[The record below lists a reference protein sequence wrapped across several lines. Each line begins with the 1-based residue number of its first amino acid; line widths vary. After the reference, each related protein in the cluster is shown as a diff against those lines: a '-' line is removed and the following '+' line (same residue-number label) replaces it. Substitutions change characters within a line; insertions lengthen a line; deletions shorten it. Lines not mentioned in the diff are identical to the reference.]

1 MASEVVYAVEMD
13 AGRSIPRR
21 VEHGLAAGILVAMA
35 VLPLVEVAGRE
46 IFGRGIPG
54 AIPLVQHLTLWVAFV
69 GAALAA
75 SSDRLL
81 ALGTADALPERWKN
95 RVQLFTSM
103 VAVGITTTLVVAS
116 VDLIRVERD
125 AGTIVALG
133 LPLWVTLLVMPFGL
147 ALIAFRLARRAS
159 GSRSLPERLL
169 VASGVLIPFVMGM
182 LPSLRDASATAPLAL
197 GVLLVT
203 TVLGLPIFA
212 TLAGAALFMFWHLDI
227 PTAAVTAEVY
237 RLTAQPML
245 PAVPLF
251 TLAGYLLAEGG
262 ASTRLFRMFRA
273 LVGWM
278 PGGLAI
284 VSVLLLAFFTP
295 LTGASGVT
303 ILSMGGLLLPVLTK
317 ARYPERSSLGLVTV
331 SGSIGLL
338 FAPSLPVILYGVYA
352 QTPIDRLFIGGVVPG
367 LLLVVL
373 VAGYS
378 ALRGALAGATRT
390 AFDVQE
396 AGASLWE
403 AKWELVMPLVIL
415 VGIFGGFTTLVEA
428 AALTVLYAFIVE
440 CYIYKGLK
448 LRRDL
453 PAILLE
459 SVTLVGGFLIILGAA
474 LGFTN
479 YLIHAEVPTR
489 ALEWVR
495 TYIES
500 PVVFL
505 LALNALLIIVGA
517 LMDIYSAIFV
527 FVPLIAPM
535 GAAYGIDPV
544 HLGIPLVGSSSEDR
558 SGLRTGP
565 SAASSDCSD
574 LCSCGPFV
582 RKSRTE
588 ASSSVVLH
596 PPPLWLCPPG
606 SGNLGPT
613 GLAIR

>member
-1 MASEVVYAVEMD
+1 MASDVVYALEMD
-13 AGRSIPRR
+13 GRGIPRR
-21 VEHGLAAGILVAMA
+21 LEHGLAAGILVAMA

-95 RVQLFTSM
+95 RVRLFTSI

-159 GSRSLPERLL
+159 GSLAGRLL

-182 LPSLRDASATAPLAL
+182 LPSLRHASATAPLAL

-203 TVLGLPIFA
+203 TALGLPIFA

-284 VSVLLLAFFTP
+284 VTVLLLAFFTP

-303 ILSMGGLLLPVLTK
+303 ILAMGGLLLPVLTK

-338 FAPSLPVILYGVYA
+338 FPPSLPVILYGVYA
-352 QTPIDRLFIGGVVPG
+352 HTPIDELFIGGVVPG

-373 VAGYS
+373 VAGYG

-390 AFDVQE
+390 PFDVRE
-396 AGASLWE
+396 AAASLWE

-415 VGIFGGFTTLVEA
+415 VGIFGGFATLVEA

-440 CYIYKGLK
+440 CYVYKGLK

-479 YLIHAEVPTR
+479 YLIHAEVPAR

-505 LALNALLIIVGA
+505 LAVNVLLIIVGA

-544 HLGIPLVGSSSEDR
+544 HLGIIFLVNMELGYLMPPMGENLFLSAYRFKQPLSRVY
-558 SGLRTGP
+558 LATTPYVLILLVAVLIVTYVP
-565 SAASSDCSD
+565 S
-574 LCSCGPFV
+574 L
-582 RKSRTE
+582 T
-588 ASSSVVLH
+588 
-596 PPPLWLCPPG
+596 
-606 SGNLGPT
+606 LGP
-613 GLAIR
+613 LRWLRP

>member
-21 VEHGLAAGILVAMA
+21 LEHGLAAGILVAMA

-147 ALIAFRLARRAS
+147 ALIAFRLARRTS

-396 AGASLWE
+396 AGAPLWE

-544 HLGIPLVGSSSEDR
+544 HLGIIFLVNMELGYLMPPMGENLFLSSYRFKQPLSRVY
-558 SGLRTGP
+558 LATTPYVLILLVAVLIVTYVP
-565 SAASSDCSD
+565 S
-574 LCSCGPFV
+574 L
-582 RKSRTE
+582 T
-588 ASSSVVLH
+588 
-596 PPPLWLCPPG
+596 
-606 SGNLGPT
+606 LGP
-613 GLAIR
+613 LRWLRP

>member
-21 VEHGLAAGILVAMA
+21 LEHGLAAGILVAMA
-35 VLPLVEVAGRE
+35 VLQLVEVAGRE

-544 HLGIPLVGSSSEDR
+544 HLGIIFLVNMELGYLMPPMGENLFLSSYRFKQPLSRVY
-558 SGLRTGP
+558 LATTPYVLILLVAVLIVTYVP
-565 SAASSDCSD
+565 S
-574 LCSCGPFV
+574 L
-582 RKSRTE
+582 T
-588 ASSSVVLH
+588 
-596 PPPLWLCPPG
+596 
-606 SGNLGPT
+606 LGP
-613 GLAIR
+613 LRWLRP